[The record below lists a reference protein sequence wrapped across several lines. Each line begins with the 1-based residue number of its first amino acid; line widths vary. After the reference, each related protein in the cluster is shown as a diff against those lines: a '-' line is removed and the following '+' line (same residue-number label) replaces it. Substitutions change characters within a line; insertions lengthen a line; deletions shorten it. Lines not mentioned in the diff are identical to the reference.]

1 MSSLSTARRCLRI
14 RTLSHWRGQATSWP
28 WWQMSGAIFREAV
41 SAAVQQVR
49 ATGPQAIIG
58 VLNGV
63 SAPAEGRAQR
73 IPVYE
78 PQPVD
83 IASEAPAI
91 LADAVPPRGPN
102 GQHREQSGA
111 PHPYSRQPR
120 DTETGPD
127 DGPGSGEAHR

>member
-1 MSSLSTARRCLRI
+1 MSSLSTAPPVLEDSHTLALARASDIVAMVANVRCSI
-14 RTLSHWRGQATSWP
+14 
-28 WWQMSGAIFREAV
+28 REAV